1 MLSAGNNVPS
11 LSESL
16 AVCTFTRT
24 IPIFCSKE
32 SLAAKFERVD
42 QDLRSNI
49 CNNLPVVF
57 FFFKMLILQMV
68 LISRAK
74 NDCKRITLV
83 IRSPEKLIQLI
94 LLLVLITL
102 SFVSIQQWE
111 ALYHPLVWKKT
122 QAANVKKIY
131 ILPVAA
137 A

>member
-1 MLSAGNNVPS
+1 
-11 LSESL
+11 
-16 AVCTFTRT
+16 
-24 IPIFCSKE
+24 
-32 SLAAKFERVD
+32 
-42 QDLRSNI
+42 
-49 CNNLPVVF
+49 
-57 FFFKMLILQMV
+57 MLILQMI

-111 ALYHPLVWKKT
+111 ALYRPLVWKKT

-131 ILPVAA
+131 IFSQ
-137 A
+137 